1 MSFPSNVIVP
11 TESDFPEGFEDFTDA
26 EKGAWYQNWFA
37 SRRGGGG
44 GPDRNFGT
52 DNPYV
57 DDIPS
62 IINPPSQSQQ
72 GIGSLIAGRDGN
84 DVYRDGVLVGREG
97 LSGDLFDYDT
107 DGDGVSDSYLYD
119 QYEGGK
125 EDRSLV
131 WQPAEEGGQGVFMY
145 TSPETGVTIPLN
157 PGQKIPGSG
166 YGAEARFVPVGPDGE
181 DYGFYDSEG
190 RALYD
195 EFGRDID
202 PVTGEQ
208 DPEMGAAIRNM
219 DTSELDP
226 IRQYSGTRPDKR
238 RNINPM
244 PEPEPEPKPEPE
256 PPFVYTPIERDPVFP
271 DYDRNEDGSII
282 SPVPIQKNPFAR
294 EPTDTFG
301 YDNMPEGFV
310 DNSAGGPVPDVM
322 GRVYINPK
330 TGDKWQSTHGGSIT
344 PAEGW
349 ELFDPERDYG
359 TFEPVVPPVNPIA
372 PPPVSPFP
380 PPAPPSDAE
389 DIDSQYGN
397 DLITTFSQPV
407 APPPVSPFPAL
418 PPSPFPTPV
427 PAFQQGIGSFVP
439 PPELPTGPST
449 GRTYGT
455 MPTPPPSNQLFGG

>member
-1 MSFPSNVIVP
+1 MPIPIPQNIVAP
-11 TESDFPEGFEDFTDA
+11 TDQDYPDDWTSYTKE
-26 EKGAWYQNWFA
+26 EKSRWMANWFA
-37 SRRGGGG
+37 TQRLGSGQG
-44 GPDRNFGT
+44 DFGT

-72 GIGSLIAGRDGN
+72 GIGSLIAGRDGQA
-84 DVYRDGVLVGREG
+84 VYRDGILVGREG
-97 LSGDLFDYDT
+97 LGGDLFDYDT
-107 DGDGVSDSYLYD
+107 DGDGVPDSYLYD

-131 WQPAEEGGQGVFMY
+131 WQPAEEEGGQGVFMY

-166 YGAEARFVPVGPDGE
+166 YGAGARFVPVGPNGE
-181 DYGFYDSEG
+181 DYGFYNSEG

-208 DPEMGAAIRNM
+208 DEEMGAAIRNM
-219 DTSELDP
+219 DTSDLDP
-226 IRQYSGTRPDKR
+226 IRQYSGTRPDKH

-256 PPFVYTPIERDPVFP
+256 PPFVYEPIQRDPVFP
-271 DYDRNEDGSII
+271 DYNRNEDGSII

-310 DNSAGGPVPDVM
+310 DNSGDGPVSMMM
-322 GRVYINPK
+322 GSIYINPK
-330 TGDKWQSTHGGSIT
+330 TGDKWGASHGGSIT

-349 ELFDPERDYG
+349 EIFDPEKDYG
-359 TFEPVVPPVNPIA
+359 TFDPVVPPVNPIA

-380 PPAPPSDAE
+380 SPEVPVT
-389 DIDSQYGN
+389 IDQLSSEEP
-397 DLITTFSQPV
+397 DLISGQRVVPFSPV
-407 APPPVSPFPAL
+407 APPPSPFPA
-418 PPSPFPTPV
+418 PV
-427 PAFQQGIGSFVP
+427 PPFQQGIGSFVP
-439 PPELPTGPST
+439 PPALPT
-449 GRTYGT
+449 GRTYGAV
-455 MPTPPPSNQLFGG
+455 PTDQSNLSMVPPDQLFGG